1 MTMRFGNLF
10 AGAGLLAVLAAT
22 VGATPAAAQARA
34 LEVHLTPTLGW
45 YTPIQNLAT
54 VPDDSQSVWS
64 RVEPAPVL
72 GLAAEA
78 GLRSVPFLGARIGVR
93 YAPSELALR
102 RFDGFQSCGQDCG
115 RARYTSEPLAPASL
129 LLVTGDLLLRGP
141 RMAAV
146 QPYLAAGGGLKRYDF
161 RQQELE
167 GEAATVFA
175 QDETR
180 RTLHLG
186 LGLDTRWKHY
196 SLVTELGSHL
206 SSFGEEVPSLI
217 HPERM
222 DPGERQLDLFLSV
235 GLRVRA
241 F

>member
-1 MTMRFGNLF
+1 MRSGNLF
-10 AGAGLLAVLAAT
+10 ALGALLAALTAT
-22 VGATPAAAQARA
+22 VGASPAAAQARA
-34 LEVHLTPTLGW
+34 VEVHLTPTLGW
-45 YTPIQNLAT
+45 YTPVQNLAT
-54 VPDDSQSVWS
+54 VPDDSERVWS

-78 GLRSVPFLGARIGVR
+78 GLRSVPFLGARVGLR

-115 RARYTSEPLAPASL
+115 RASYTSEPLAPASL

-141 RMAAV
+141 RLAAV
-146 QPYLAAGGGLKRYDF
+146 QPYVAAGGGIKRYDF

-167 GEAATVFA
+167 GEAAAVFA
-175 QDETR
+175 EDETR

-186 LGLDTRWKHY
+186 LGLDTRWKRY
-196 SLVTELGSHL
+196 SLVTELGSYL
-206 SSFGEEVPSLI
+206 SSFSEQAPSLI

-222 DPGERQLDLFLSV
+222 DRGERQLDLFLSV